1 MTKPALLAKRST
13 NGGEAKL
20 KHKGPIGA
28 VKSENQIQ
36 LKDDSSIMRFKK
48 RQTENSTFE
57 LWCYNKD
64 NSE

>member
-1 MTKPALLAKRST
+1 MTKPALLANRST

-20 KHKGPIGA
+20 CCA
-28 VKSENQIQ
+28 VKSEKQIQ
-36 LKDDSSIMRFKK
+36 LKDDSSIMWFKK